1 MNIPLNSLHDLIKDA
16 VDAGIQDYISR
27 SAPEKDFVKKAEAK
41 RYIRAC
47 GFGPTMLQR
56 WEDARLLTRIKTGEK
71 KNCAVWYSLADI
83 KKLICATRLK
93 QINNDETK

>member
-1 MNIPLNSLHDLIKDA
+1 MNIPLNRLHDLIKDA

-27 SAPEKDFVKKAEAK
+27 SAPNKDFIKQSDAR
-41 RYIRAC
+41 RYITKC
-47 GFGPTMLQR
+47 GFRPVLLR
-56 WEDARLLTRIKTGEK
+56 HWVDASLITPVKTGEK

-93 QINNDETK
+93 QLNNDETK